1 MSFRRQSILVCVP
14 LIRPLTDQ
22 SWGMKQQS
30 TWTTMSKEH
39 LLRREQDH
47 QVWYT
52 CTPIHSNAHRYRR
65 RIEGVIQQWVHEDS
79 QALGFFSGR
88 FQDSESSYSF
98 FGGELL
104 AIYCTVRQF
113 QHSMELREFTL
124 ISGHKP
130 LAFSPSL
137 SSQALSSGVRK
148 TGLRFSTYLGYKT
161 HFWGKQCGRFV
172 LHNFN
177 YVL

>member
-1 MSFRRQSILVCVP
+1 MP

-52 CTPIHSNAHRYRR
+52 RTPIHSNAHRYRR

-137 SSQALSSGVRK
+137 SSVKHSHRESEKLDYV
-148 TGLRFSTYLGYKT
+148 LGYKT